1 MQLGKHL
8 LRPIRGSMQRER
20 CLMRILFIEDDP
32 MNMRVVRDMLFVAGL
47 PLAEA
52 NGGRSGIARLER
64 EEFDVVLLDLRMP
77 EMDGFEVI
85 RALRGRD
92 DELKNMPIIVVTAD
106 ASPGLE
112 DECLETGADAV
123 LFKPIAMQSLFDS
136 IAAIVVE
143 RSDPDSRIG

>member
-1 MQLGKHL
+1 
-8 LRPIRGSMQRER
+8 
-20 CLMRILFIEDDP
+20 MRILFIEDDA
-32 MNMRVVRDMLFVAGL
+32 MNRRVVRDMLHVAGL

-52 NGGRSGIARLER
+52 DGGRAGIARLER
-64 EEFDVVLLDLRMP
+64 EEFDIVLLDLRMP

-92 DELKNMPIIVVTAD
+92 DDLRTIPIIVVTAD

-136 IAAIVVE
+136 IAALFVD
-143 RSDPDSRIG
+143 RSDPNRPIG